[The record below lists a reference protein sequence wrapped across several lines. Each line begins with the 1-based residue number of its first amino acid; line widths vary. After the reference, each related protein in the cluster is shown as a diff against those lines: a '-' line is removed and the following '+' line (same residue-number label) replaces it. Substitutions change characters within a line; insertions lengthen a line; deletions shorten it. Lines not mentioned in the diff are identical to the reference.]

1 MKMRIWNKLQKKQIK
16 MKSKTYISILIVLL
30 SLHLNAQETLTKKEA
45 LQIALENNYGI
56 KLANNSVKIAENNSS
71 IYNSRFLPTASFNAG
86 ANYSNSNQ
94 DIDYQDGT
102 SDSFDGAE
110 MKTYNASATINYVIF
125 DGLGRK
131 YNYKQLK
138 QTYNLSELQA
148 KETIENTYLQLFNVY
163 YQIARLTEN
172 TANIKEA
179 LSISKQ
185 RLQRAEYKYEYGQ
198 ANKLEILNAE
208 VDINNDSINLIN
220 ANQQVKNAKRNLNLI
235 LNDKDQNLNY
245 NVDTQVDFNDLL
257 TYEELLLKAKE
268 NNTII
273 KQSEQNIAISELNL
287 KINKANFLPTI
298 GLSSSYGWNKS
309 DNPST
314 SFQVGSE
321 ITGLNAGINLSW
333 DIFDGG
339 NTKTSV
345 RNARIAI
352 ESQQLV
358 KQQQTDNLETT
369 IQNTWD
375 AYQNQLYILKA
386 QGQNVLTAQ
395 NNFERTEERFKIGQ
409 VSSVEFRQAQVNL
422 LNSKTAVNNAKYD
435 AKLIEI
441 ELLQLSGQLLD
452 VEF

>member
-1 MKMRIWNKLQKKQIK
+1 
-16 MKSKTYISILIVLL
+16 MKSKIYTSILIVLF
-30 SLHLNAQETLTKKEA
+30 SLQLNAQEVLTKKEA
-45 LQIALENNYGI
+45 LQLALENNYGI
-56 KLANNSVKIAENNSS
+56 KLANNNVKIAENNSS
-71 IYNSRFLPTASFNAG
+71 IYNSRYLPTASFNAG
-86 ANYSNSNQ
+86 ANYNNSNF
-94 DIDYQDGT
+94 DISNHDGT
-102 SDSFDGAE
+102 SNSINGAE
-110 MKTYNASATINYVIF
+110 TKTYNASINANYVIF

-138 QTYNLSELQA
+138 ETHNLSELQA

-172 TANIKEA
+172 TTNLKEA
-179 LSISKQ
+179 LSITKQ
-185 RLQRAEYKYEYGQ
+185 RLQRAKYQYDYGQ
-198 ANKLEILNAE
+198 ANKLEVLNAE

-220 ANQQVKNAKRNLNLI
+220 ANQQVKNAKRDLNLI
-235 LNDKDQNLNY
+235 LNKEDQDLNY

-257 TYEELLLKAKE
+257 NYEGLLIKAKE

-273 KQSEQNIAISELNL
+273 KQTDQNIAISELNL
-287 KINKANFLPTI
+287 KINKANFLPTV

-309 DNPST
+309 DNPVT
-314 SFQVGSE
+314 SFQAGSE
-321 ITGLNAGINLSW
+321 VTGLNAGLNLSW
-333 DIFDGG
+333 NIFDGG
-339 NTKTSV
+339 NTKTRV
-345 RNARIAI
+345 NNAKIAI
-352 ESQQLV
+352 ENQQLI
-358 KQQQTDNLETT
+358 KQQQTANLETT
-369 IQNTWD
+369 LQNTWD

-386 QGQNVLTAQ
+386 QEQNVFTAQ

-409 VSSVEFRQAQVNL
+409 VSSVEFRQAQINL

>member
-1 MKMRIWNKLQKKQIK
+1 MVQKTKK
-16 MKSKTYISILIVLL
+16 MKTIFKILIVLL
-30 SLHLNAQETLTKKEA
+30 TLQLNAQQVLTKKQA
-45 LQIALENNYGI
+45 LEFALENNYGI
-56 KLANNSVKIAENNSS
+56 KLANNNIKIAKNNTS
-71 IYNSRFLPTASFNAG
+71 IYNSRKLPTASFNAG
-86 ANYSNSNQ
+86 ANYNNSNL
-94 DIDYQDGT
+94 DIDNQDGT
-102 SDSFDGAE
+102 SQKINGAE
-110 MKTYNASATINYVIF
+110 TKTYNAAVNVNYILY

-131 YNYKQLK
+131 YNYQQLK

-172 TANIKEA
+172 TVNLSEA
-179 LSISKQ
+179 LSITKQ
-185 RLQRAEYKYEYGQ
+185 RLLRAKYKYEYGQ

-220 ANQQVKNAKRNLNLI
+220 ANQQVKNAKRDLNLI
-235 LNDKDQNLNY
+235 LNTKNNNLDY
-245 NVDTQVDFNDLL
+245 KVDTNIDFNDLL
-257 TYEELLLKAKE
+257 NYKDLLQKAKE

-273 KQSEQNIAISELNL
+273 KQTEQNIAISELNL
-287 KINKANFLPTI
+287 KINKASLLPTI

-314 SFQVGSE
+314 SFQAGSV

-333 DIFDGG
+333 NIFDGG
-339 NTKTSV
+339 NTKT
-345 RNARIAI
+345 RINNTKIVI
-352 ESQQLV
+352 ENQQIV

-369 IQNTWD
+369 LHNTWD
-375 AYQNQLYILKA
+375 AYKNQLYILKA
-386 QGQNVLTAQ
+386 QEQNVGTAE
-395 NNFERTEERFKIGQ
+395 NNFERTQERFKIGQ
-409 VSSVEFRQAQVNL
+409 VSSVEFRQAQINL

-441 ELLQLSGQLLD
+441 QLLQLSGQLLD